1 MRVKIGQNRPTCK
14 YVYMLGTHAALHTWH
29 STAWKNEA
37 LGKQMNAVKELMHVA
52 LVS

>member
-1 MRVKIGQNRPTCK
+1 MPRCTR
-14 YVYMLGTHAALHTWH
+14 GTARHG
-29 STAWKNEA
+29 KNEA